1 MLRRRPD
8 AVRGRGGLLYQLE
21 LRHRLP
27 GRLLPEPEGL
37 LYPPR
42 LGLHLRRRLL
52 QRSRPLAVLQRQL
65 LHLERVQL
73 QDDRRLLLPVGLHQ
87 RRLQLIE
94 RGALSE

>member
-1 MLRRRPD
+1 
-8 AVRGRGGLLYQLE
+8 
-21 LRHRLP
+21 
-27 GRLLPEPEGL
+27 
-37 LYPPR
+37 
-42 LGLHLRRRLL
+42 
-52 QRSRPLAVLQRQL
+52 VLQRQL